1 VLSASGRRQRLSR
14 KIILNLIAL
23 LSYPVAIFTTLILLS
38 NGGAMDLRG
47 SSLGLVQLILVSL
60 ASSLLVGILISRSI
74 TRPLKE
80 ASVTAEGI
88 SQGDLDSYLAIMS
101 MDEVGSLSASLNAM
115 SIRPRDM
122 VTTIQQSTGQRRLS

>member
-1 VLSASGRRQRLSR
+1 MLSASGRRQRLSR

>member
-1 VLSASGRRQRLSR
+1 
-14 KIILNLIAL
+14 
-23 LSYPVAIFTTLILLS
+23 
-38 NGGAMDLRG
+38 MDLRG